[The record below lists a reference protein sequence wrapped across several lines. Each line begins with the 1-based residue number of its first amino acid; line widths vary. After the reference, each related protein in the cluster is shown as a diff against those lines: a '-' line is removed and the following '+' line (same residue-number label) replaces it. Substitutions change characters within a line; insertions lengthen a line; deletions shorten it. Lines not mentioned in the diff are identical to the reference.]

1 MRIPFALL
9 TGVLLVGV
17 VVSSAGAGF
26 IVGTIDVGLPE
37 RNGQG
42 NGQGHRG
49 PPAWA
54 RCPDWVFDM
63 QAEKGHLRM
72 EEKFKGHEPF
82 PVVVSGETN
91 ADPVMHISK
100 DVENSSGIIWTG
112 YEVALE
118 DAGAEFVGDA
128 TSSHFGPGIVTPTLI
143 TYTAPDPVLPGEILT
158 LDFDIN
164 ISTSGLFAFT
174 MTQTPTPEPA
184 TLALLGLGGLGLAV
198 MRRRRV
204 R

>member
-1 MRIPFALL
+1 VF
-9 TGVLLVGV
+9 VK
-17 VVSSAGAGF
+17 
-26 IVGTIDVGLPE
+26 LPE
-37 RNGQG
+37 QARLRLTEIFEGLD
-42 NGQGHRG
+42 
-49 PPAWA
+49 AW
-54 RCPDWVFDM
+54 
-63 QAEKGHLRM
+63 
-72 EEKFKGHEPF
+72 
-82 PVVVSGETN
+82 PVMVSGRTN

-158 LDFDIN
+158 LGFDIN
-164 ISTSGLFAFT
+164 VSTIGLFSFT
-174 MTQTPTPEPA
+174 MTQTPVPEPA